1 MLLAAVARPST
12 EVFNDIPF
20 TVEEIEVVKAVMP
33 SQLLIQAKQGGKTL
47 DAELGASAQAL
58 MDKLPEATILHLACH
73 GYQDPKD
80 PIKSGFMMQDEMLTI
95 EKLVPLPLPRA
106 FLAFLSACE
115 TAKGDKVCPPAP
127 TNTTWSNT

>member
-1 MLLAAVARPST
+1 MLLAAVSRPST
-12 EVFNDIPF
+12 EVFDDIPS
-20 TVEEIEVVKAVMP
+20 TVEEIEAVKTVMSP
-33 SQLLIQAKQGGKTL
+33 QLLIQAKQESETL
-47 DAELGASAQAL
+47 NAELGASAQAL

-115 TAKGDKVCPPAP
+115 TAKGDKVCLPPP
-127 TNTTWSNT
+127 TNTTRSNA